1 MSTFV
6 KYIIRNITSK
16 KGRSLVILLS
26 LITLS
31 FVAFLCIGMSEE
43 ISLKYEATLRTIYG
57 DGDILITYESESVK
71 GWSQVLEDEFIA
83 NRSLEI
89 SNTIVQMELMDT
101 QEVYKNVIVLGM
113 NLQEAYEIGLL
124 KVSKLAQL
132 CSKEIAI
139 TKATSD
145 ILGIAKEEDIT
156 LVTPKT
162 MEHKNYVLKEI
173 VENEGYLATEG
184 RIPYIIASEDT
195 AQAFAGINKRDFNFT
210 IIDVINNDEI
220 EVALKSLERA
230 DFLVTKLVD
239 EAIIKE
245 SVHRINQI
253 FWIIF
258 LFVFLII
265 FFIIHSLSRL
275 IIMER
280 LPVIGS
286 FRSIGASVN
295 MVIWMIVA
303 ESALYGLVAGSIG
316 GILGYLLKD
325 SISDLFFSGVSTI
338 KSPTEFPINKIIL
351 TTLFILILQVLMTIL
366 PVLKS
371 SKILLRV
378 MLFEKLESRYVISK
392 KQSNIAMAFIILT
405 IAICF
410 TPLSRFYWVNMI
422 AIILFVFAMAL
433 LIPGIIFV
441 FARIVRKLIDRF
453 KLPTA
458 SMAISNIHNNKI
470 MVNNIRLITMILTFA
485 ISIYIVAFSMVDYL
499 ISSSKIY
506 KSDLMI
512 SNLFSQSEGEELIEG
527 VSGITEYTYLYY
539 SELPVFIDEYEID
552 SFTLLSNYD
561 GENMET
567 FFNGVKVEED
577 LLDLEYNEIILSS
590 KVMKENKLKTN
601 HIIQIQYELEERLVD
616 HQYKIVG
623 QCDTTHFVNN
633 GYGAIISHEAYI
645 ENLGNKPTLMFI
657 NTDND
662 IVQTIQSIENKVSS
676 MDTRIV
682 SVEEYIEKG
691 VKNNLDILNMV
702 FILICIGLVLSYVG
716 IINNQIISFI
726 QRRKELAVLYSTSMS
741 KGQLIV
747 LIISESIVSFVISGL
762 LSLTACMIILQFI
775 EKILDSMG
783 IIFIININIY
793 EVAKIL
799 ILGLI
804 SILLTNIYPLKKIR
818 KMNVASV
825 IKYE

>member
-371 SKILLRV
+371 SKISLRV

>member
-338 KSPTEFPINKIIL
+338 KSPTEFPINKIII

-371 SKILLRV
+371 SKISLRV

-590 KVMKENKLKTN
+590 KVMKENKLKIN